1 VIVVE
6 LVAAGTVLLLATLI
20 ARWTWVRWRCPQVQ
34 VCVTEE
40 EARENAAPLTK
51 AILSGSGRE
60 RQGP

>member
-1 VIVVE
+1 MVVE
-6 LVAAGTVLLLATLI
+6 PAAAGAVLVLATLI
-20 ARWTWVRWRCPQVQ
+20 ARWTWVRWRRPQVQ

-60 RQGP
+60 RKGP

>member
-1 VIVVE
+1 MVVE
-6 LVAAGTVLLLATLI
+6 LVVAGTVLVLATLI
-20 ARWTWVRWRCPQVQ
+20 ARWTWARWRRPQIQ

-60 RQGP
+60 RKHP